1 MKLFIV
7 CCAVLLFSTNMLAQ
21 NWNIRLD
28 DGTDMPAVTPTMI
41 TSDSLFVRSDD
52 NVSRAV
58 PLSGIKRVTYREK
71 ESNAGQGLVIGL
83 LSGAAAGYVIG
94 LIADGNNSPSYPYD
108 RDENQSNLKVV
119 LPVVGGVGGGIVG
132 YAAGAGSG
140 KRTVELSSLTSGEK
154 YVALSKLL
162 PGRSISSTKE
172 TVPAPPQHD
181 ILYLKNG
188 SVIRGDVVE
197 LIPDSTVRVVTADS
211 SVFVVRMSE
220 VDKIVKGTP
229 PVVSVQPKPTPRAR
243 SYIQENDD
251 AVSSE
256 VIRPFRF
263 GLNVGVAVPT
273 GEFASTSPPS
283 GGAAKPGL
291 MFGGD
296 AEYRFDQNASFLA
309 SISVALNSVD
319 MNTNGTGAEIDPWTT
334 VWPMI
339 GIRFYPQMRSSVE
352 PYMQGKL
359 GILFGSYPG
368 INASS
373 GSTSFSEPS
382 VGASSVAFSFGA
394 GMVFVRK
401 VNIAVSYLYGSP
413 EYELRAVWM
422 ENGSSVI
429 QTGKISQS
437 TGIVQVSAGV
447 VF

>member
-1 MKLFIV
+1 M
-7 CCAVLLFSTNMLAQ
+7 C
-21 NWNIRLD
+21 
-28 DGTDMPAVTPTMI
+28 
-41 TSDSLFVRSDD
+41 
-52 NVSRAV
+52 
-58 PLSGIKRVTYREK
+58 LS
-71 ESNAGQGLVIGL
+71 NP
-83 LSGAAAGYVIG
+83 
-94 LIADGNNSPSYPYD
+94 N
-108 RDENQSNLKVV
+108 
-119 LPVVGGVGGGIVG
+119 
-132 YAAGAGSG
+132 
-140 KRTVELSSLTSGEK
+140 
-154 YVALSKLL
+154 
-162 PGRSISSTKE
+162 
-172 TVPAPPQHD
+172 PPPH
-181 ILYLKNG
+181 
-188 SVIRGDVVE
+188 
-197 LIPDSTVRVVTADS
+197 T
-211 SVFVVRMSE
+211 
-220 VDKIVKGTP
+220 
-229 PVVSVQPKPTPRAR
+229 R
-243 SYIQENDD
+243 SYIPENDD

-373 GSTSFSEPS
+373 GSTSFSKPS